1 MQRTA
6 LPLVVLVSLL
16 LPMAVFAAP
25 DPTYTALRAARP
37 DGRTITL
44 TNFVFDRDVFHFTL
58 NGKLHLLT
66 PVEGKTSGAVFIGQG
81 SYELKPASEYEQRQL
96 AINAADDKLT
106 SIVDQFDSAV
116 FLGTALVAAAE
127 KTGAPAAGT
136 PDAAASSKWDAYMKR
151 QKKDLHTNMHVR
163 LLQELLNK
171 DEPVFVAWVDGKKYP
186 PAALIVDP
194 RGADAVRLAG
204 FNLGGEQSMM
214 TVIHDTKGGI
224 WYSSRYQSEIQSGN
238 GRVVTPLADAE
249 HYLIDSNIK
258 GAELSATT
266 VMTFVAG
273 NNVRVLPIDLTASL
287 AISDAAFAPAGE
299 NPTWT
304 AIPFIQEEK
313 KEDPDAAVVFPAALT
328 AGQKYQLKLT
338 YAGREVLENAGD
350 GNFTITRRQNW
361 YPNVGTF
368 TDLATYELRFRTPQ
382 KFEIVGVGDQIENRV
397 EGDSRV
403 AVWKATHPI
412 RVAGFNYG
420 KFKKMSQ
427 TDKDSGTTFDIYTNP
442 GTPDI
447 ITQINYYLA
456 AAAEEQGGGPDNI
469 KVNTASLAQSAMAD
483 GINTVRTGNLFFGPL
498 TDKRVAI
505 TQQSQWFFGQSW
517 PTLVYMPYVAFL
529 NGTIRNTLGLN
540 GAKDFVDNVGAH
552 EVAHQWWGHQ
562 VGTKSYRDEWISEGF
577 AEFTA
582 AMVAQQTGGWNRY
595 NDFWEKARRNIVEK
609 PRGATISNQESGP
622 ISQGYRLSTW
632 RNPSAYDSIVYS
644 KGAYVLHMLRMT
656 MHDNKTGDDDFIAMM
671 KDFATTYAGKNAST
685 DDFQRIVEKH
695 ATQSLHLTQDNKLDW
710 FFGQWVYGTVI
721 PKYVSKI
728 DFTESGGGKYKISGS
743 VTQSEVYDNFA
754 AVMPIYVY
762 FDKNSFI
769 KLGSMV
775 LVGNQTKPVDF
786 EIALPKKPMKFT
798 INAMHDVLAK

>member
-1 MQRTA
+1 MRRSA
-6 LPLVVLVSLL
+6 LPLVLVVSLL
-16 LPMAVFAAP
+16 FSPVVFAAA
-25 DPTYTALRAARP
+25 DPTYTALRASRP

-44 TNFVFDRDVFHFTL
+44 TNYVFDRDVLHFTL
-58 NGKLHLLT
+58 NGKLHLLA

-81 SYELKPASEYEQRQL
+81 SYELKPATNYERRQL
-96 AINAADDKLT
+96 AINSGDDKLT

-127 KTGAPAAGT
+127 KAGAPVAGT
-136 PDAAASSKWDAYMKR
+136 PDQAALSRWDNYMKR
-151 QKKDLHTNMHVR
+151 QRKDLHTNMHVR

-171 DEPVFVAWVDGKKYP
+171 DEPVFVGWVDGKKYP

-194 RGADAVRLAG
+194 RGADDVRLTPL
-204 FNLGGEQSMM
+204 NSGGEQTMM
-214 TVIHDTKGGI
+214 VVIHDTRGGV
-224 WYSSRYQSEIQSGN
+224 WYSARYKSEIESGK
-238 GRVVTPLADAE
+238 GTVYAPLADAE
-249 HYLIDSNIK
+249 HYFIDANIK

-273 NNVRVLPIDLTASL
+273 ANVRVLPIDITSSL
-287 AISDAAFAPAGE
+287 AISDASFAPAGE

-304 AIPFIQEEK
+304 PVAFIQEEK
-313 KEDPDAAVVFPAALT
+313 KEDPDAAVVFPATLT
-328 AGQKYQLKLT
+328 AGQRYQLKLT

-368 TDLATYELRFRTPQ
+368 TDMATYELRFTTPQ
-382 KFEIVGVGDQIENRV
+382 KFEIVGVGEQVENRV
-397 EGDSRV
+397 EGDSRI

-427 TDKDSGTTFDIYTNP
+427 SDKDSGTTFDVYTNP

-456 AAAEEQGGGPDNI
+456 AAAEENGGGPENI

-483 GINTVRTGNLFFGPL
+483 GINTVRTGNMFFGPL
-498 TDKRVAI
+498 ADKRVAI

-540 GAKDFVDNVGAH
+540 GAKDFIDNVGAH

-562 VGTKSYRDEWISEGF
+562 VGTKTYRDEWISEGF

-582 AMVAQQTGGWNRY
+582 GVVAQQTGGWPRY
-595 NDFWEKARRNIVEK
+595 NDFWEKARHNILDK
-609 PRGATISNQESGP
+609 PRAATISNQDAGP
-622 ISQGYRLSTW
+622 ISQGIRLATW
-632 RNPSAYDSIVYS
+632 RNPGAYDSIVYS
-644 KGAYVLHMLRMT
+644 KGAYVLHMLRMA
-656 MHDNKTGDDDFIAMM
+656 MYDNKNGDTAFMEMM
-671 KDFATTYAGKNAST
+671 KDFASTYAGKTAST
-685 DDFQRIVEKH
+685 QDFQTIAEKH
-695 ATQSLHLTQDNKLDW
+695 ATQSLHLTQDGKLDW
-710 FFGQWVYGTVI
+710 FFSEWVYGTDI
-721 PKYVSKI
+721 PKLASKL
-728 DFTESGGGKYKISGS
+728 DFTDSGNGRYKVTGS
-743 VTQSEVYDNFA
+743 ITQSEVGDNFA
-754 AVMPIYVY
+754 TVVPIYVY
-762 FDKNSFI
+762 FEKNSFV
-769 KLGSMV
+769 KLGSLV
-775 LVGNQTKPVDF
+775 LVGNTTKPV
-786 EIALPKKPMKFT
+786 EVEVALPKKPVKFA

>member
-1 MQRTA
+1 
-6 LPLVVLVSLL
+6 
-16 LPMAVFAAP
+16 
-25 DPTYTALRAARP
+25 
-37 DGRTITL
+37 
-44 TNFVFDRDVFHFTL
+44 
-58 NGKLHLLT
+58 
-66 PVEGKTSGAVFIGQG
+66 
-81 SYELKPASEYEQRQL
+81 
-96 AINAADDKLT
+96 
-106 SIVDQFDSAV
+106 
-116 FLGTALVAAAE
+116 
-127 KTGAPAAGT
+127 
-136 PDAAASSKWDAYMKR
+136 
-151 QKKDLHTNMHVR
+151 
-163 LLQELLNK
+163 
-171 DEPVFVAWVDGKKYP
+171 
-186 PAALIVDP
+186 
-194 RGADAVRLAG
+194 
-204 FNLGGEQSMM
+204 
-214 TVIHDTKGGI
+214 
-224 WYSSRYQSEIQSGN
+224 
-238 GRVVTPLADAE
+238 VTPLADAE